1 MTEVFAY
8 DKAYNVSWHSFGI
21 DLFREEVGASEG
33 RPITVTKEKDEGEQ
47 EQERALRC
55 KLCGVTITTS
65 KQKIARDGKH
75 LHTFF
80 NPAGIVYELG
90 CFLKA
95 PGCLVQGPESL
106 EFPWFAGHSWQVS
119 YCSMCREHLGWYFQ
133 ASSNSF
139 FGLIVNRL
147 VEG

>member
-1 MTEVFAY
+1 MPEVFAY
-8 DKAYNVSWHSFGI
+8 GEAHNASWCPFGTV
-21 DLFREEVGASEG
+21 LFREEVGDSDN
-33 RPITVTKEKDEGEQ
+33 RPITVTKEKDEG

-95 PGCLVQGPESL
+95 PGCLVHGPESF
-106 EFPWFAGHSWQVS
+106 EFPWFSGHSWQVS
-119 YCSMCREHLGWYFQ
+119 YCIMCREHLGWYFQ
-133 ASSNSF
+133 ASSDAF

>member
-1 MTEVFAY
+1 MVT
-8 DKAYNVSWHSFGI
+8 YNLACCSHGMV
-21 DLFREEVGASEG
+21 LFREQQGAVDSKSLTIAKQNNE
-33 RPITVTKEKDEGEQ
+33 D

-55 KLCGVTITTS
+55 KICGTTITTS
-65 KQKIARDGKH
+65 KQKIDRDGKH

-90 CFLKA
+90 CFFKA
-95 PGCLVQGPESL
+95 PGCLVHGPESD
-106 EFPWFAGHSWQVS
+106 EFPWFSGHSWQVS

-133 ASSNSF
+133 ASADSF